1 MPEQT
6 TATFSRLE
14 PVGAQWRSDGLLG
27 DFLGGFLGEDPGTA
41 AATRSAVFAPASK
54 PTRHRK
60 RAPARTAM
68 KQLSRSSS

>member
-6 TATFSRLE
+6 TATFSHVE

-27 DFLGGFLGEDPGTA
+27 DFLCEDLGIAD
-41 AATRSAVFAPASK
+41 ATRSAVFAHLVK

-68 KQLSRSSS
+68 KQISRSSS